1 MAAYNRHN
9 MINKGLLIILSGPS
23 GVGKGS
29 VRQKVMEDQT
39 LNLAYSVSL
48 TTRKP
53 REGEVDGK
61 DYFFV
66 SEKEFKQRIKEG
78 QLLEFTHFVK
88 HSYGTPKDYVE
99 KLRNE
104 GKNVLLEIEIN
115 GAQQVMRAMKKQKEK
130 PVSIFILPPSIEELE
145 RRIRGRCTECE
156 AAIQERLKQAKA
168 ELKLSEHYQYR
179 VINDTLED
187 CAQQII
193 RIIHNEILKHSK

>member
-104 GKNVLLEIEIN
+104 GHNVLLEIETN
-115 GAQQVMRAMKKQKEK
+115 GARQVMEK
-130 PVSIFILPPSIEELE
+130 VKDDNKFISIFLLPPSFEDLE
-145 RRIRGRCTECE
+145 SRIRGRKSEPE
-156 AAIQERLKQAKA
+156 EVIQERLSKARNELNLQNLYMYHVVNKTPEQAA
-168 ELKLSEHYQYR
+168 
-179 VINDTLED
+179 LEI
-187 CAQQII
+187 ANII
-193 RIIHNEILKHSK
+193 KSSIK